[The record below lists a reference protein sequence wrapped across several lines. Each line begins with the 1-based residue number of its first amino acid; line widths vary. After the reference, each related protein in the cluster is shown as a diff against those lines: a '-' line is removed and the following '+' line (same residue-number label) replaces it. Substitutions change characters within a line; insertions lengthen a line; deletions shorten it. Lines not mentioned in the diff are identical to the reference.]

1 MRNQILTI
9 EKWVLFFHP
18 FHLFKVGSCGVPGG
32 QEYSPLIM
40 CRISWNGRVAQ
51 VFGIAEVRRLF
62 VENQRFVLHFPG
74 EKKHIYIISKT
85 NMPSYIA
92 SENEWLEDE
101 FVAFLGRQAY
111 FGRLCFVILGE
122 CRLFSKLTWLARKW
136 TRIEDVF
143 PLKWSYSSQPY

>member
-1 MRNQILTI
+1 MVDEEPNLDHGKMGVI
-9 EKWVLFFHP
+9 FFHHS
-18 FHLFKVGSCGVPGG
+18 HLFKTGCFGVPGG
-32 QEYSPLIM
+32 QEYSPYSGKYALIMSM

-62 VENQRFVLHFPG
+62 VENQRFVFHFPV

-92 SENEWLEDE
+92 SKNEWLEDE

-122 CRLFSKLTWLARKW
+122 CRL
-136 TRIEDVF
+136 
-143 PLKWSYSSQPY
+143 